1 MAVRGLLNAVVA
13 VIVAS
18 SAVAGCAT
26 ATRRP
31 AERLF
36 PLPAIERYEPAA
48 VTEAQRLIA
57 AGGRT
62 LAGKKALVV
71 HGVSYP
77 LDCTGLVRAAYG
89 FASIDLAYRFD
100 EYAGNGVRRLYE
112 TLRDDGLLYAV
123 RYPTPADLI
132 FWDDTYDADG
142 DGRPGDELTHVGVVL
157 AVEPDGS
164 VEYLH
169 YHYRLGPVIE
179 RMNLTRPD
187 DPSNATLRM
196 RGSPDG
202 PGTNAAQLFRV
213 FGKGYELKAP

>member
-1 MAVRGLLNAVVA
+1 MGRALLGAA
-13 VIVAS
+13 AAAIVAA
-18 SAVAGCAT
+18 SAAGCAT
-26 ATRRP
+26 APRRP

-36 PLPAIERYEPAA
+36 PLPSVERYEPAA
-48 VTEAQRLIA
+48 VSEAQRLIA
-57 AGGRT
+57 EGGRT

-71 HGVSYP
+71 RGVSYP

-100 EYAGNGVRRLYE
+100 DYAGNGVRRLYE

-123 RYPTPADLI
+123 RYPAPADLI

-157 AVEPDGS
+157 SVAPDGS

-169 YHYRLGPVIE
+169 YHYRLGPIIE
-179 RMNLTRPD
+179 RMNLVRPD
-187 DPSNATLRM
+187 DTSNATLRM
-196 RGSPDG
+196 RGSPDS

-213 FGKGYELKAP
+213 FGKGYLLKGS